1 MEDEASVTCSS
12 DSEFNTDSEYEQ
24 DSNSD
29 SELVGVA
36 CAPQYDLRDDLS
48 LAFSSVWR
56 IVKIFKYSPVKN
68 SLL

>member
-24 DSNSD
+24 DGNSD

-48 LAFSSVWR
+48 LAFSSV
-56 IVKIFKYSPVKN
+56 
-68 SLL
+68 